1 MQFRRNT
8 MRYQYVKKL
17 LSSVIVLMVFVLIAP
32 VQGFGQ
38 RDDYQKSQGERKIQ
52 FKIPEPLKAEHA

>member
-1 MQFRRNT
+1 
-8 MRYQYVKKL
+8 MRYQSVRKL
-17 LSSVIVLMVFVLIAP
+17 LSSVIVLMVFALITL
-32 VQGFGQ
+32 VQGLGQ